1 MKYCIECGT
10 ALIDKEL
17 EHEGIVPFC
26 PNCQEY
32 RFPVYNVAVSMI
44 IVNEENQKTLLVK
57 QYGKDFFRLV
67 AGYVNREET
76 LEHAAVRELKE
87 ETGMTARRIVF
98 NRTRFFEPSNTLM
111 CNFTVFVEDDH
122 ELKPNYEIDS
132 CEWFSFDDARRNI
145 DPKIL
150 AGIFLNAFL
159 DDVQK
164 CRKENAAGG
173 EEQ

>member
-164 CRKENAAGG
+164 YRKENAAGG
-173 EEQ
+173 EAQ

>member
-1 MKYCIECGT
+1 MKYCQECGA

-26 PNCQEY
+26 PNCQDY
-32 RFPVYNVAVSMI
+32 RFPMYNVAVSMI
-44 IVNEENQKTLLVK
+44 IINEENRKTLLVK

-67 AGYVNREET
+67 AGYVNRTES
-76 LEHAAVRELKE
+76 LEHATMRELKE
-87 ETGMTARRIVF
+87 ETGMTAERIVF

-111 CNFTVFVEDDH
+111 CNFTVFVKDDH
-122 ELKPNYEIDS
+122 ELNPNYEIDS
-132 CEWFSFDDARRNI
+132 CEWFSFDDARKNI

-150 AGIFLNAFL
+150 AGIFLNAYL

-164 CRKENAAGG
+164 CRKDSVSE
-173 EEQ
+173 

>member
-87 ETGMTARRIVF
+87 ETGMTAGRIVF

-122 ELKPNYEIDS
+122 ELNPNYEIDS

-173 EEQ
+173 EVQ